1 VYGNAVK
8 SERDAVRFLRAAK
21 FALRYGATPSL
32 PLASMYE
39 AAGDQRLAIEL
50 TNALLA
56 SGEGIET
63 NLVGGRLVIAH
74 RDVIPAL
81 FALRVRFRRPRL
93 SDDAARAFEL
103 IRGGQGVSSG
113 DVRRM
118 LGGFRSPGALG
129 RARAKRPDRADL
141 ALAELMT
148 DLLIDRGPS
157 SVPERGIPY
166 LSKEGYPY
174 RVFAEAHPE
183 LVAKAKRLS
192 IPRAIALVTAPFEGV
207 AARKLASM
215 LKLIA
220 TKEELAG

>member
-1 VYGNAVK
+1 VK
-8 SERDAVRFLRAAK
+8 TERDAARFLRAVR

-63 NLVGGRLVIAH
+63 NLIAGRLVIAH
-74 RDVIPAL
+74 RDVVPAL
-81 FALRVRFRRPRL
+81 FALRLRFRRPHP
-93 SDDAARAFEL
+93 SVDAAGAFEL

-118 LGGFRSPGALG
+118 LGIAG
-129 RARAKRPDRADL
+129 AKRPDRADL

-157 SVPERGIPY
+157 SVPKRGIPY

-174 RVFAEAHPE
+174 RVFEKAHPD
-183 LVAKAKRLS
+183 LVARSKRLS
-192 IPRAIALVTAPFEGV
+192 TPRAIAAVIAPFNEV
-207 AARKLASM
+207 PARKLASM
-215 LKLIA
+215 LKLLVS
-220 TKEELAG
+220 KEELAG